1 MLDEAKMLNDR
12 IDFYKR
18 DIDNPFSVNGFRG
31 TWQFS
36 DHGLIPSILHGFLTR
51 YFGIAKLKRV
61 PLDEINK
68 LMNEVWEGPGSL
80 EKLFRL
86 EAEMIAAGQTIKF
99 DSRDFEKPKEK
110 EEAEEDEFDIPLS
123 VFGSDEFLDE
133 EDDEDEDR

>member
-1 MLDEAKMLNDR
+1 MLDEAKILNDK

-36 DHGLIPSILHGFLTR
+36 DHTLIPNTLHPFLTR
-51 YFGIAKLKRV
+51 HFGTSRLRRV
-61 PLDEINK
+61 PLDQINK

-86 EAEMIAAGQTIKF
+86 ESEMRAAGKQIKF
-99 DSRDFEKPKEK
+99 DARDFAKMK
-110 EEAEEDEFDIPLS
+110 EEEEEEDEFDIPLS
-123 VFGSDEFLDE
+123 VFGNEDLESADLDAE
-133 EDDEDEDR
+133 EQ

>member
-1 MLDEAKMLNDR
+1 MLDEAKILNDK

-36 DHGLIPSILHGFLTR
+36 DHTLIPNTLYPFLSR
-51 YFGIAKLKRV
+51 YFGISRLRRI
-61 PLDEINK
+61 PLEEINK

-86 EAEMIAAGQTIKF
+86 EAEMRMAGKQIKF
-99 DSRDFEKPKEK
+99 DARDFAKEK
-110 EEAEEDEFDIPLS
+110 EQEEEDEFDIPLS
-123 VFGSDEFLDE
+123 VFGNEDLESANLDE
-133 EDDEDEDR
+133 EEQ